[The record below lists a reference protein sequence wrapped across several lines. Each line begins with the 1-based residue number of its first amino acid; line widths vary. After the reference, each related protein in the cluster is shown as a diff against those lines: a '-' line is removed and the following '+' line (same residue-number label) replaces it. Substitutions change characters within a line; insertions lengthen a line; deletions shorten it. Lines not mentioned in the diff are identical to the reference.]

1 VDTFELVRRN
11 KAAVLALSSDLRR
24 LEEDL
29 DNLDLLRSLQAVITR
44 RIKVAERG
52 AKAAKEQTQRLK
64 SKLRGE
70 RPPKNVASALRRQIA
85 ASEET
90 QNAYRYL
97 TFIWRCFGDGI
108 AFLYLDKYALKHVFF
123 DTIDYNA
130 KQEPGSLSGKA
141 GLAVEW
147 SFVKYV
153 LAHHVPALLC
163 DLTNTLRHGDVC
175 ILVGPD
181 PLLVE
186 VKSSTNT
193 NERIARQIHS
203 MGKLAKFFRDDEAR
217 DFRGIPHVVRTA
229 LSSSEQNYFAEI
241 GQCIKDSEVAG
252 AATCEPEPGVRY
264 VCLRDPDVG
273 TALLSSVLSGSK
285 IVATLLNEAKAE
297 RVWMPNFPFTL
308 SIREPTSLFEFIRG
322 EVSVLVAIDLDIAKQ
337 KFAQLGFRVA
347 FLPEGQW
354 AFLIRSDDGEFTAA
368 ISRPLFNRVFFE
380 FQSLD
385 WFVREQGTRSNGVR
399 SDLDA
404 EPVPTSLDEPVKVGW
419 LAPFPDIEAV
429 FEEFAL

>member
-1 VDTFELVRRN
+1 MVRRY
-11 KAAVLALSSDLRR
+11 KASVLAISADLRR

-29 DNLDLLRSLQAVITR
+29 ENLDLLRSLQGAITR
-44 RIKVAERG
+44 RIKLAERR
-52 AKAAKEQTQRLK
+52 AKAAKEQTRRLK

-70 RPPKNVASALRRQIA
+70 RPPKKIASALRRQIA
-85 ASEET
+85 ASEESL
-90 QNAYRYL
+90 NAYRYL

-108 AFLYLDKYALKHVFF
+108 AFMYLDKYALKHVYF
-123 DTIDYNA
+123 DTVDYVV

-153 LAHHVPALLC
+153 LTHGVPALLC

-193 NERIARQIHS
+193 NERIARQLESI
-203 MGKLAKFFRDDEAR
+203 GKLAGFFRDDEAR
-217 DFRGIPHVVRTA
+217 NFRGTPHVVRTA
-229 LSSSEQNYFAEI
+229 LSSTERNYFAEI

-264 VCLRDPDVG
+264 ACIRDPDVG
-273 TALLSSVLSGSK
+273 TSLLSSVLSGSK
-285 IVATLLNEAKAE
+285 IVATLLNDAKAD
-297 RVWMPNFPFTL
+297 RVWMPNYPFTL

-322 EVSVLVAIDLDIAKQ
+322 QVSVLVTIDLEIVKE
-337 KFAQLGFRVA
+337 KFTELGFRVA
-347 FLPEGQW
+347 FLPEGPW
-354 AFLIRSDDGEFTAA
+354 AFWIRSDDGEFTAA

-385 WFVREQGTRSNGVR
+385 WFVREQGARSNGVR

-404 EPVPTSLDEPVKVGW
+404 QPTPNSIDEPVKLGW
-419 LAPFPDIEAV
+419 LGPHPDVEAV
-429 FEEFAL
+429 FRDFAL